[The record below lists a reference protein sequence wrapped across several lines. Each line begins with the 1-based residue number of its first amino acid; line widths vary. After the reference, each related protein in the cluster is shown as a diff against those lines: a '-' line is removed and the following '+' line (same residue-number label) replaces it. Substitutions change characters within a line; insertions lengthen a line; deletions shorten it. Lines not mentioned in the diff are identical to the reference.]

1 MPSPDQQNNA
11 TRILVV
17 DDDALAAAGITALL
31 DTAEDLQVVGRCS
44 DGEQVAQA
52 IRSLA
57 PDVIL
62 CDVRM
67 PGMDGVAVVHSLSH
81 GNPGVPR
88 VLMMTAFDEDGRVL
102 EAVAAGAVGFLLKDE
117 DPRRIIDAVRH
128 VAAGDA
134 AFSPRAARQLTH
146 WVQDSHNIDARRD
159 ALAKLAQLTERELD
173 FARALVT
180 GASDA
185 ELAAQFFVAETTVKS
200 ALSSIKSKWGIR
212 NRTQLAVIV
221 ARSGTA

>member
-1 MPSPDQQNNA
+1 MPRSDHPTSP
-11 TRILVV
+11 TRVLVV

-31 DTAEDLQVVGRCS
+31 GTADDLLVVGRCS
-44 DGEQVAQA
+44 DGDQVAHA
-52 IRSLA
+52 IRSLT

-67 PGMDGVAVVHSLSH
+67 PGMDGVAVVRSVPH
-81 GNPGVPR
+81 GQPGAPR
-88 VLMMTAFDEDGRVL
+88 VLMMTAFDEDGQVL

-146 WVQDSHNIDARRD
+146 WVQDSHSADARRD
-159 ALAKLAQLTERELD
+159 ALEKLALLTDRELD

-200 ALSSIKSKWGIR
+200 ALSAIKTKWGIR

-221 ARSGTA
+221 ARSGVA